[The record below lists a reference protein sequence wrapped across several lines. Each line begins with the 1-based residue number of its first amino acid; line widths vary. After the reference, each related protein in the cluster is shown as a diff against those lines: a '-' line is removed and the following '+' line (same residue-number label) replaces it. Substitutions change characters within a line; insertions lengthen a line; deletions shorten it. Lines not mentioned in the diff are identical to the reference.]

1 MLSKDAKHRIQTMKK
16 RQLQELSDAVDV
28 LATAQVI
35 TMRRAIA
42 IDRYILMHGG
52 KKARR

>member
-1 MLSKDAKHRIQTMKK
+1 MLSKDAKHRIQSMKK
-16 RQLQELSDAVDV
+16 RQLQDLSDAVEV
-28 LATAQVI
+28 LENARVI
-35 TMRRAIA
+35 TTRRAIA